1 MNPNHVNILVMHRI
15 GTNRGAKRKTGGQ
28 DLQFCISTETNERTN
43 ERNEKRGEE
52 KREEERM
59 NESVNE

>member
-1 MNPNHVNILVMHRI
+1 MNPNYVNILVMHRI
-15 GTNRGAKRKTGGQ
+15 RTNRGKKRKTGGQ

-52 KREEERM
+52 RM